1 MSKPRA
7 KVIPEGQYQTYL
19 RKAKEFYQTM
29 YSAEKAENWNAVG
42 LNGVHCVISLIDS
55 LLARHS
61 GLRSID
67 ENHMAVIDL
76 LTSSATSKL
85 KDVREK
91 SRLARRVIAQ
101 KKFGFLREPKLTE
114 KRSAGDDQESRAV
127 LPLGDRAILVLH
139 VYM

>member
-76 LTSSATSKL
+76 LASSATSKL

-101 KKFGFLREPKLTE
+101 KNLV
-114 KRSAGDDQESRAV
+114 SYESRSLLKGEALEMIKRV
-127 LPLGDRAILVLH
+127 ERFYRWAIEQF
-139 VYM
+139 